1 MGAELGIENVC
12 GGSDV
17 GDKRYDPYDLSIKAI
32 SEPQLSAVGRRFP
45 MNLELARHVLLWCT
59 VIDYSVLLW
68 WFLLFRFAH
77 DGMYRLH
84 GRWFRLSVEQF
95 DAIHYA
101 AMAIYKIGILLF
113 NLVPYVVL
121 LIVA

>member
-1 MGAELGIENVC
+1 
-12 GGSDV
+12 
-17 GDKRYDPYDLSIKAI
+17 
-32 SEPQLSAVGRRFP
+32 

-59 VIDYSVLLW
+59 VVNYGVLLW
-68 WFLLFRFAH
+68 WFLFFRFAH

-84 GRWFRLSVEQF
+84 GRWFRMPVEQF